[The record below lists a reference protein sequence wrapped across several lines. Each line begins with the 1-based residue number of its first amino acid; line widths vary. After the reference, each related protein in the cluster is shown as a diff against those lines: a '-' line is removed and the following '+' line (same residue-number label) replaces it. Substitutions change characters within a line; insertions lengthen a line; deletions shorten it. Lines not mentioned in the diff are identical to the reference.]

1 MSQITRIEQLY
12 SFLKQNKASYTEII
26 NYFQTQGIAIGIRQ
40 LQRDF
45 KKLHVVLKPN
55 EKLIKSRNSEKI
67 VFFKIISKT
76 KQNRKVN
83 TNSSFINNSHFFELI
98 NQNKIEP
105 QLELLEK
112 ALVNNLI
119 IKIKKLKN
127 DITGDNYS
135 FDKHDIQ
142 FIPIKIIKHR
152 GSYYIGGYNTKEKL
166 YQIFD
171 IAQLKDILIT
181 DISFA
186 FEKQIHIKNFEEELS
201 TRFGVTKNFDSALYK
216 IVIDFTSI
224 TGNFIKEHHW
234 HHTQKFRKKGN
245 VITMEMNC
253 GINRELVGWLFYWM
267 YNCKIIEPKILK
279 DFYDKTTEEIVKINS
294 NKLPL
299 IYKNIFSPKA

>member
-1 MSQITRIEQLY
+1 MSQINRIELLY
-12 SFLKQNKASYTEII
+12 SFLKQKKGNYTEII
-26 NYFQTQGIAIGIRQ
+26 KYFQTQDITIGIRQ

-45 KKLHVVLKPN
+45 KKLPVILKPN
-55 EKLIKSRNSEKI
+55 DKLIKNRNSEKI

-83 TNSSFINNSHFFELI
+83 TNSEFINNSHFFELI
-98 NQNKIEP
+98 NQNKIET

-135 FDKHDIQ
+135 FDKHDIH

-171 IAQLKDILIT
+171 IAQLKDIFIT

-186 FEKQIHIKNFEEELS
+186 FEKQIHVKKFEEELS
-201 TRFGVTKNFDSALYK
+201 TRFGVTKNFNSVLYK

-245 VITMEMNC
+245 IITMEINC

-267 YNCKIIEPKILK
+267 YNCKIIEPKTLK
-279 DFYDKTTEEIVKINS
+279 DLYNNTIEEIVKINT
-294 NKLPL
+294 NKFPFV
-299 IYKNIFSPKA
+299 YKNKFSPKG